1 MPALSGWLKARWAAP
16 AHIVAGTTT
25 RHALGNEGAS
35 HAAALASYNLGLKV
49 GDDAAAVAE
58 NRASLQAF
66 LQQQLVVEA
75 SESFNATAQEPHMQW
90 LDQVHGN
97 ACIHID
103 RHQIEKFEHPPQ
115 ADSMWSD
122 LPGVALAIQS
132 ADCVPVVLTDTHGEL
147 IGAAHGGWR
156 GLTNDVLAVLIE
168 SMPVSPDKLCAWIGP
183 CIGPG
188 HFEVGE
194 DVWGL
199 LMDEYAS
206 FVLEHSGDS
215 SKRFVDLPHLAE
227 HQLGVSGVT
236 EVALS
241 GVCTYAS
248 ADMYSHRQA
257 TQQNGQGAQTGRMAT
272 VICRGQ

>member
-1 MPALSGWLKARWAAP
+1 MPAPSGWLKARWAAP

-25 RHALGNEGAS
+25 RHGLINAGAS
-35 HAAALASYNLGLKV
+35 RPAALASYNLGLKV

-75 SESFNATAQEPHMQW
+75 RASTHAAAQQLHMQW
-90 LDQVHGN
+90 LDQIHGN
-97 ACIHID
+97 ACMPID
-103 RHQIEKFEHPPQ
+103 RRHIKGFEHPPQ

-132 ADCVPVVLTDTHGEL
+132 ADCVPVVLTDASGEL

-156 GLTNDVLAVLIE
+156 GLTNDVLAALIE
-168 SMPVSPDKLCAWIGP
+168 SMPISPDKLCAWIGP

-199 LMDEYAS
+199 LMDDYAS
-206 FVLEHSGDS
+206 FVLEHPGDT
-215 SKRFVDLPHLAE
+215 SKRFVDLPHLAK

-257 TQQNGQGAQTGRMAT
+257 TQQYGQGAQTGRMAT

>member
-66 LQQQLVVEA
+66 LQQQLMVEA

-257 TQQNGQGAQTGRMAT
+257 TQQSGQGAQTGRMAT

>member
-1 MPALSGWLKARWAAP
+1 MQAPSGWLNARWAAP

-49 GDDAAAVAE
+49 GDDPASVAL
-58 NRASLQAF
+58 NRASLRTF
-66 LQQQLVVEA
+66 LQQQLAVEA
-75 SESFNATAQEPHMQW
+75 SESFNATAQEPYMRW

-97 ACIHID
+97 ASIHID
-103 RHQIEKFEHPPQ
+103 RHQIEKFEHPPK

-156 GLTNDVLAVLIE
+156 GLTNDVLEVLIE

-206 FVLEHSGDS
+206 FVLEHPGDT

-248 ADMYSHRQA
+248 ADMYSHRQG

>member
-1 MPALSGWLKARWAAP
+1 MQAPSGWLNARWAAP

-25 RHALGNEGAS
+25 RHALGNGGAS

-49 GDDAAAVAE
+49 GDDPASVAL
-58 NRASLQAF
+58 NRASLRTF
-66 LQQQLVVEA
+66 LQQQLAVEA
-75 SESFNATAQEPHMQW
+75 SESFNATAQEPHMRW

-156 GLTNDVLAVLIE
+156 GLTNDVLEVLIE

-206 FVLEHSGDS
+206 FVLEHPGDT

-248 ADMYSHRQA
+248 ADMYSHRQG

>member
-66 LQQQLVVEA
+66 LQQQLMVEA

-241 GVCTYAS
+241 SVCTYAS

-257 TQQNGQGAQTGRMAT
+257 TQQSGQGAQTGRMAT

>member
-1 MPALSGWLKARWAAP
+1 MQAPSGWLNARWAAP

-49 GDDAAAVAE
+49 GDDPASVAL
-58 NRASLQAF
+58 NRASLRTF
-66 LQQQLVVEA
+66 LQQQFAVEA
-75 SESFNATAQEPHMQW
+75 SESFNATGQEPHMQW

-103 RHQIEKFEHPPQ
+103 RHQIEKFEHPPK

-156 GLTNDVLAVLIE
+156 GLTNDVRAVLSE
-168 SMPVSPDKLCAWIGP
+168 SMPISPDKLCAWIGP

-206 FVLEHSGDS
+206 FVLEHPGDT

-227 HQLGVSGVT
+227 HQLSVSGVT

-248 ADMYSHRQA
+248 ADMYSHRQG

>member
-1 MPALSGWLKARWAAP
+1 MPSLSGWLKARWAAP

-49 GDDAAAVAE
+49 GDDPASVAL
-58 NRASLQAF
+58 NRASLRTF
-66 LQQQLVVEA
+66 LQQQLAVEA

-156 GLTNDVLAVLIE
+156 GLTNDVLEVLIE

-206 FVLEHSGDS
+206 FVLEHPGDT

-248 ADMYSHRQA
+248 ADMYSHRQG